1 MPAAESSLRITE
13 AYRARLFGIRSLL
26 ERRAESLWPTI
37 DGLDDFT
44 WTNKAAAATQNAQRE
59 AVALTGAYL
68 TAFLSS
74 EVGTRTRGPILD
86 TQRYSGLSR
95 DGRPLQDALRSPMIG
110 VRLKLKEGA
119 TPEEALAFGLGRA
132 KRMVSVDY
140 DHAHRTALLDG
151 LAADERFQGWQRAVT
166 GTCGACAGDIA
177 VEVSTNLP
185 SIPLQVHPNCQCVT
199 EPVIAPRFRAV
210 RKETQDKT
218 LLALKEREDE
228 FIALGDD
235 EIVEVYHGAAGATTT
250 PAGIPG
256 KETYVTLD
264 WFLARAYG
272 GGEDPI
278 VLNVRKG
285 DLRPSPE
292 ALEGLGKNAT
302 AADSLWGV
310 GEAVVSRETL
320 GVLRRPNG
328 QAIFNAKS
336 PAEQDAMLGAEA
348 AAAVRE
354 GRVALGDLV
363 DTSKIETADDFITQK
378 PLTEADKGASVA
390 AMDIDEQLERLGDFK
405 TPLNEK
411 LDITDRLVG
420 DLERLSDSQLTKFNF
435 RASFSHTQSGIVGR
449 ELRNR
454 RKAGRNV

>member
-13 AYRARLFGIRSLL
+13 AYRARVFAVRSNL
-26 ERRAESLWPTI
+26 ERRAVGLWPTI

-44 WTNKAAAATQNAQRE
+44 WTNKAAAATQQAQNT

-86 TQRYSGLSR
+86 TRRYSGLSR

-199 EPVIAPRFRAV
+199 EPVV
-210 RKETQDKT
+210 RDRPQT
-218 LLALKEREDE
+218 
-228 FIALGDD
+228 
-235 EIVEVYHGAAGATTT
+235 V
-250 PAGIPG
+250 
-256 KETYVTLD
+256 
-264 WFLARAYG
+264 ARA
-272 GGEDPI
+272 
-278 VLNVRKG
+278 
-285 DLRPSPE
+285 
-292 ALEGLGKNAT
+292 T
-302 AADSLWGV
+302 
-310 GEAVVSRETL
+310 
-320 GVLRRPNG
+320 G
-328 QAIFNAKS
+328 QQLFDAKS
-336 PAEQDAMLGAEA
+336 PVEQDAMLGPEA

-354 GRVALGDLV
+354 GKVALGDLV
-363 DTSKIETADDFITQK
+363 DKSKIETADDFITQK
-378 PLTEADKGASVA
+378 PLTEADEGASVGVVETEKVTA
-390 AMDIDEQLERLGDFK
+390 KHLQAGDRVRYQPIERNPDGSFK
-405 TPLNEK
+405 REAGTFTVASVEK
-411 LDITDRLVG
+411 DAQGVTVRFTEGISGRGGSSSKWTR
-420 DLERLSDSQLTKFNF
+420 ER
-435 RASFSHTQSGIVGR
+435 R
-449 ELRNR
+449 
-454 RKAGRNV
+454 

>member
-1 MPAAESSLRITE
+1 
-13 AYRARLFGIRSLL
+13 
-26 ERRAESLWPTI
+26 
-37 DGLDDFT
+37 
-44 WTNKAAAATQNAQRE
+44 
-59 AVALTGAYL
+59 
-68 TAFLSS
+68 
-74 EVGTRTRGPILD
+74 
-86 TQRYSGLSR
+86 
-95 DGRPLQDALRSPMIG
+95 
-110 VRLKLKEGA
+110 
-119 TPEEALAFGLGRA
+119 
-132 KRMVSVDY
+132 MVSVDY